1 MTRRIYSILSAL
13 CFAMASA
20 TSFAQTS
27 VFPWEGEV
35 SGNNVNVRSGEG
47 TRYYATCKLAAG
59 DRVLVLG
66 ESNGWYK
73 ILPPPTSFSYI
84 DKNAVERHTNDIGS
98 VSRDKAYVRAG
109 SHISRR
115 KSRTQ
120 VILGMGDPVVILG
133 EVDGFYKI
141 EPPKR
146 AVLFVAREF
155 VTPVAADRET
165 GLVSRYSAADWT
177 KAGSADAVAD
187 AAMTPDLPDDA
198 EPTQVNSIATP
209 PEAAPRTTDSNTKVI
224 NSTEHGQ
231 PAMRTPEHAATTPAT
246 TTPPIHANRP
256 IETPA
261 IRQEPRN
268 STLVLTPTNT
278 STTPPR
284 STSNS
289 FADSDRSSNSQPT
302 RVIYNNEPTEYDSTT
317 NESYGTPQER
327 PELVPADR
335 RPPAQLPE
343 WARDADGNA
352 TTSSRVTSREYSTTS
367 SRTPSGDSAP
377 STGGTNATYTSPTRV
392 ATTQQPGGSRMG
404 TMVEITSGAANRPA
418 ATTWNEPAPTATNS
432 DTPPSSST
440 TGTGIVA
447 YDRPSHSDT
456 LTLNASNANDLAN
469 SPSARTAVSAPIASN
484 TAVSGNT
491 TQMPVTI
498 VDTRNSHP
506 AGPTSGSYSEPA
518 NSYSS
523 TTSTTDTYYINSSDS
538 ATNTAYASNNA
549 TQSAPPAN
557 QANVTYAT
565 PSSPPPEVPIDPN
578 AGPYAARL
586 VALEGDLHG
595 VMEMPV
601 QQRPYEQLIARY
613 EEIAIQ
619 SSERV
624 PSEYAAIRIDQLKA
638 LERVRRLAVR
648 YASDHDGIEHFS
660 RRMDEERAE
669 IRSAQ
674 GNAAIA
680 AGGAFE
686 YEGQLMRSYAFSPE
700 KRRYRLVDPGTQSTI
715 IYVDIPAS
723 VEANPDTLTGK
734 RVGIRIGR
742 RQYSEAAQIPIV
754 EAASIVDLT
763 SPPTK
768 YQPIPAPQVRNSGD
782 FSNPVN
788 TGGDHPNPLM
798 NASVARERREPATMG
813 EMVQIES

>member
-1 MTRRIYSILSAL
+1 MTRRILFTLSAFCL
-13 CFAMASA
+13 VLANA

-27 VFPWEGEV
+27 VFPWEGEI

-47 TRYYATCKLAAG
+47 TRYYATCKLANG

-73 ILPPPTSFSYI
+73 ILPPPSSFSYI

-146 AVLFVAREF
+146 AVLFVSREF
-155 VTPVAADRET
+155 VTPVPADRES

-177 KAGSADAVAD
+177 KAGSAEADAD
-187 AAMTPDLPDDA
+187 AAATPDLPDDA
-198 EPTQVNSIATP
+198 EPVAVNSNATP
-209 PEAAPRTTDSNTKVI
+209 TSGSPTITNSNTMIV
-224 NSTEHGQ
+224 NSTEPHQ
-231 PAMRTPEHAATTPAT
+231 PVIRTTNRIGAEPTKT
-246 TTPPIHANRP
+246 TTPPIRANRP
-256 IETPA
+256 IDTPA
-261 IRQEPRN
+261 NRPEPRN
-268 STLVLTPTNT
+268 STLVLSPTNAT
-278 STTPPR
+278 APTPR
-284 STSNS
+284 YDSNPN
-289 FADSDRSSNSQPT
+289 AIADRSSESQT
-302 RVIYNNEPTEYDSTT
+302 TGAIYTNEPPQYETT
-317 NESYGTPQER
+317 SDDAYGVSQDR
-327 PELVPADR
+327 PELVPAER
-335 RPPAQLPE
+335 RPPAQVPD
-343 WARDADGNA
+343 WARDNDRSG
-352 TTSSRVTSREYSTTS
+352 TTPNRIASRDESTYSGGS
-367 SRTPSGDSAP
+367 NVNSGGSVQP
-377 STGGTNATYTSPTRV
+377 YGSQPRV
-392 ATTQQPGGSRMG
+392 ATAQPSSSSRMG
-404 TMVEITSGAANRPA
+404 TMVEITPGTSNRPA
-418 ATTWNEPAPTATNS
+418 STTWNEPASTASNAY
-432 DTPPSSST
+432 TPPPAST

-447 YDRPSHSDT
+447 YERPTQSDT
-456 LTLNASNANDLAN
+456 LTLNASNSNYSNGMNPARAPAN
-469 SPSARTAVSAPIASN
+469 APIASN
-484 TAVSGNT
+484 TPVSTNT
-491 TQMPVTI
+491 RHMPITI
-498 VDTRNSHP
+498 VDPRNSHP
-506 AGPTSGSYSEPA
+506 AGPTNGGYVEPA
-518 NSYSS
+518 NSYSTTAS
-523 TTSTTDTYYINSSDS
+523 TSDTYYINSGNSPDD
-538 ATNTAYASNNA
+538 NAYASNDSA
-549 TQSAPPAN
+549 DFAPPAD
-557 QANVTYAT
+557 QTDIAYAT

-578 AGPYAARL
+578 TGPYAAKL
-586 VALEGDLHG
+586 VALEGELHG
-595 VMEMPV
+595 VMERPV

-613 EEIAIQ
+613 EEIAVQ

-648 YASDHDGIEHFS
+648 YASDHEGIQHFS

-674 GNAAIA
+674 RNVVTTES
-680 AGGAFE
+680 GAFE
-686 YEGQLMRSYAFSPE
+686 YEGQLMKSYAFSPE

-715 IYVDIPAS
+715 IYVDIPVS

-742 RQYSEAAQIPIV
+742 REYSEAAQIPIV

-782 FSNPVN
+782 FSNPAN

-798 NASVARERREPATMG
+798 NEPVARERRDPATMG